1 MRSIARR
8 SLHLVAG
15 LCLLSGCYRP
25 MMSPQQQGYY
35 GGGYSGGGTQ
45 SYGGYQGIQT
55 LTPGQ
60 YYAPGT
66 SGTPTYAPNG
76 LQPTPEGGTNG
87 MGGSSNGGGGSGG
100 DAPVYNPGTETPRRP
115 VPTYDGDDPGG
126 LQEPASDGTI
136 RENNSGTGQPSV
148 QLQEVPAGEWPAA
161 EHPIEQTGLQ
171 STEQEETEEVP
182 SLFAPVP

>member
-8 SLHLVAG
+8 SLHLMAG

-35 GGGYSGGGTQ
+35 GGGYPGGATQ

-76 LQPTPEGGTNG
+76 LQPVVDPNSSGIGNSGGD
-87 MGGSSNGGGGSGG
+87 GG
-100 DAPVYNPGTETPRRP
+100 DAPPSQYNPPAGGAPTRP
-115 VPTYDGDDPGG
+115 VPMYENADPGG

-148 QLQEVPAGEWPAA
+148 QLQEVPAGEWPVA
-161 EHPIEQTGLQ
+161 EQPIEQTGLQ